1 MGVTKTTTTKQMN
14 SEMNA
19 NNATTLHPTTWEE
32 LRTIIEYELERQGQ
46 DADLNHI
53 DVSGVTDM
61 SDLFRELDI
70 RHIKIDKWDVSNVT
84 DMSRMFEG
92 AYFFNA
98 DLSSWDVS
106 NVQNMKRMF
115 YSARSFNCD
124 ISNWNVSSVTDM
136 SYMFYDAR
144 SFNCGL
150 SKWALS
156 SILHAEYITGMFTGA
171 TSFKG
176 DPSVW
181 NVLEIIQWATLELS
195 RRKVANVALT
205 D

>member
-32 LRTIIEYELERQGQ
+32 LRTIIEYELERQ

-84 DMSRMFEG
+84 NMESMFED

-115 YSARSFNCD
+115 YS
-124 ISNWNVSSVTDM
+124 
-136 SYMFYDAR
+136 AR

-181 NVLEIIQWATLELS
+181 NVPEIIQWATLELS
-195 RRKVANVALT
+195 RRKIANVALT

>member
-70 RHIKIDKWDVSNVT
+70 RHIKIDKWDVS
-84 DMSRMFEG
+84 
-92 AYFFNA
+92 
-98 DLSSWDVS
+98 
-106 NVQNMKRMF
+106 
-115 YSARSFNCD
+115 
-124 ISNWNVSSVTDM
+124 
-136 SYMFYDAR
+136 
-144 SFNCGL
+144 
-150 SKWALS
+150 
-156 SILHAEYITGMFTGA
+156 SILHTEYITGMFTGA

-181 NVLEIIQWATLELS
+181 NVPEIIQWATLELS
-195 RRKVANVALT
+195 RRNVANVAFT

>member
-84 DMSRMFEG
+84 DMS
-92 AYFFNA
+92 
-98 DLSSWDVS
+98 
-106 NVQNMKRMF
+106 
-115 YSARSFNCD
+115 
-124 ISNWNVSSVTDM
+124 
-136 SYMFYDAR
+136 YMFYDAR

-181 NVLEIIQWATLELS
+181 NVPKIIQWATLELS